1 MKYEFLIVDVFT
13 EVAFGGNQLA
23 VFPEAIGMSAEA
35 MQKIAREFNFA
46 ETTFVTPATSAAFS
60 AGVRIFTP
68 KRELPFAGHPTVGTA
83 AALAHLGRL
92 QPDLTGGY
100 SFEEGIGPVR
110 VRVGS
115 GASARVFAELEVQ
128 AELQQPAETP
138 DPDALSR
145 SLRLSRDSVT
155 DCWFAAVGVPFCFIQ
170 LRDRGSVDAA
180 TLDRQVWTDDI
191 AATWAPQLFFF
202 SGDFVPGGKV
212 YARMFAPA
220 FGIDEDPAT
229 GSACVTLIASLAR
242 KMGASNDISLEVEQ
256 GVKMGRP
263 SLMTATASG
272 TGGGTPSYRVGGT
285 SVIVARGV
293 MEV

>member
-13 EVAFGGNQLA
+13 DTAFGGNQLA
-23 VFPEAIGMSAEA
+23 VFPDAGDMAAEA

-46 ETTFVTPATSAAFS
+46 ETTFVTPATSAEFS
-60 AGVRIFTP
+60 ARVRIFTP

-92 QPDLTGGY
+92 QPELSGGY
-100 SFEEGIGPVR
+100 KFEEGIGPVR
-110 VRVGS
+110 VRVRG

-128 AELQQPAETP
+128 AELQQPVQTP

-145 SLRLSRDSVT
+145 SLRLPPDSVAH
-155 DCWFAAVGVPFCFIQ
+155 CWFAAVGIPFCFIE
-170 LRDRGSVDAA
+170 LRDRDLVDAA
-180 TLDRQVWTDDI
+180 ILDREVWTNEI
-191 AATWAPQLFFF
+191 AASWAPQLFVF
-202 SGDFVPGGKV
+202 SGRLVPGGKV

-242 KMGASNDISLEVEQ
+242 RLQASHDISVEVEQ

-272 TGGGTPSYRVGGT
+272 MGAGTPSYRVGGS
-285 SVIVARGV
+285 SVIVAKGV